1 MAHGLARFK
10 REAREMGFTIRWRTG
25 SALIPRL
32 HRRAVVSYRLT
43 FDLIFLNMQTSVEG
57 SGEVSEV
64 EKPPRAKRLRDPIQT
79 QAKIIAAA
87 KAEFAKV
94 GLGGAR
100 IETIAEKAGVNK
112 RMIYEYFKG
121 KEELFQTV
129 LEEMWTDIRTEEK
142 TLNLDKLPP
151 VEAIRTYMT
160 FTWNYYLKNPEFMS
174 LVNSENLHRAR
185 HVKKSRR
192 FNELHRGFVDMLQ
205 QVLDRGAASGDF
217 KPGIDASQLHLT
229 IAALGY
235 YYLTNRFTGEVIFG
249 FDFVSKEALQKRL
262 EFNLDTV
269 FSLLRPL

>member
-1 MAHGLARFK
+1 
-10 REAREMGFTIRWRTG
+10 
-25 SALIPRL
+25 
-32 HRRAVVSYRLT
+32 
-43 FDLIFLNMQTSVEG
+43 MQTTVEPD
-57 SGEVSEV
+57 GEVRAV
-64 EKPPRAKRLRDPIQT
+64 EKPVRAKRLRDPIQT
-79 QAKIIAAA
+79 QARILAAA

-129 LEEMWTDIRTEEK
+129 LEEMWTDIRTEER
-142 TLNLDKLPP
+142 TLALDSLPP
-151 VEAIRTYMT
+151 VEAIRTYVT

-192 FNELHRGFVDMLQ
+192 FSELHRGFVNMLQ
-205 QVLDRGAASGDF
+205 QILDRGVASGDF
-217 KPGIDASQLHLT
+217 KPDIDASQLHLT

-262 EFNLDTV
+262 DFNLETV
-269 FSLLRPL
+269 FSLLRPR

>member
-1 MAHGLARFK
+1 
-10 REAREMGFTIRWRTG
+10 
-25 SALIPRL
+25 
-32 HRRAVVSYRLT
+32 
-43 FDLIFLNMQTSVEG
+43 MQTTVEE
-57 SGEVSEV
+57 SGEAGAM

-142 TLNLDKLPP
+142 TLNLDKMPP
-151 VEAIRTYMT
+151 VEAIRTYVT

-185 HVKKSRR
+185 HIKKSRR
-192 FNELHRGFVDMLQ
+192 FSELHRGFVEMLQ
-205 QVLDRGAASGDF
+205 QILDRGAASGDF

-249 FDFVSKEALQKRL
+249 FDFVSKEALHKRL

>member
-1 MAHGLARFK
+1 MP
-10 REAREMGFTIRWRTG
+10 TT
-25 SALIPRL
+25 
-32 HRRAVVSYRLT
+32 T
-43 FDLIFLNMQTSVEG
+43 VEG
-57 SGEVSEV
+57 LSDAPVAV
-64 EKPPRAKRLRDPIQT
+64 KQQRAKRTRDPLQT

-100 IETIAEKAGVNK
+100 IESIAEKAGVNK

-129 LEEMWTDIRTEEK
+129 LEEMWTDIRTEERK
-142 TLNLDKLPP
+142 LALDHLPP
-151 VEAIRTYMT
+151 VEAIRTLMT
-160 FTWNYYLKNPEFMS
+160 FTWEYYLKHPEFMS

-192 FNELHRGFVDMLQ
+192 FSEMHRGFIDMLQ
-205 QVLDRGAASGDF
+205 QILDRGVASGDF
-217 KPGIDASQLHLT
+217 RPGVDARQLHLT
-229 IAALGY
+229 LAAIGY

-262 EFNLDTV
+262 EFNIDTV
-269 FSLLRPL
+269 FSLLRPR

>member
-1 MAHGLARFK
+1 MP
-10 REAREMGFTIRWRTG
+10 TT
-25 SALIPRL
+25 
-32 HRRAVVSYRLT
+32 T
-43 FDLIFLNMQTSVEG
+43 VEG
-57 SGEVSEV
+57 RSEAPV
-64 EKPPRAKRLRDPIQT
+64 AAKLPQRAKRTRDPIQT

-100 IETIAEKAGVNK
+100 IESIAEKAGVNK

-129 LEEMWTDIRTEEK
+129 PEEMWTDIRTEERK
-142 TLNLDKLPP
+142 LALDHLPP
-151 VEAIRTYMT
+151 AEAIRTLMT
-160 FTWNYYLKNPEFMS
+160 FTWEYYLKHPEFMS

-192 FNELHRGFVDMLQ
+192 FSELHRGFIDMLQ
-205 QVLDRGAASGDF
+205 QILDRGVASGDF
-217 KPGIDASQLHLT
+217 RPGVDASQLHLT
-229 IAALGY
+229 LAAIGY

-262 EFNLDTV
+262 EFNIDTV
-269 FSLLRPL
+269 FSLLRPR

>member
-1 MAHGLARFK
+1 MP
-10 REAREMGFTIRWRTG
+10 TT
-25 SALIPRL
+25 
-32 HRRAVVSYRLT
+32 T
-43 FDLIFLNMQTSVEG
+43 VEG
-57 SGEVSEV
+57 RSEAPV
-64 EKPPRAKRLRDPIQT
+64 AAKLPQRAKRTRDPIQT

-100 IETIAEKAGVNK
+100 IESIAEKAGVNK

-129 LEEMWTDIRTEEK
+129 LEEMWTDIRTEERK
-142 TLNLDKLPP
+142 LALDHLPP
-151 VEAIRTYMT
+151 AEAIRTLMT
-160 FTWNYYLKNPEFMS
+160 FTWEYYLKHPEFMS

-192 FNELHRGFVDMLQ
+192 FSELHRGFIDMLQ
-205 QVLDRGAASGDF
+205 QILDRGVASGDF
-217 KPGIDASQLHLT
+217 RPGVDASQLHLT
-229 IAALGY
+229 LAAIGY

-262 EFNLDTV
+262 EFNIDTV
-269 FSLLRPL
+269 FSLLRPR

>member
-1 MAHGLARFK
+1 MP
-10 REAREMGFTIRWRTG
+10 TT
-25 SALIPRL
+25 
-32 HRRAVVSYRLT
+32 T
-43 FDLIFLNMQTSVEG
+43 VEG
-57 SGEVSEV
+57 LSEAPV
-64 EKPPRAKRLRDPIQT
+64 AAKLPQRAKRTRDPILT

-100 IETIAEKAGVNK
+100 IESIAEKASVNK

-142 TLNLDKLPP
+142 KLALDHLPP
-151 VEAIRTYMT
+151 VEAIRTLMT
-160 FTWNYYLKNPEFMS
+160 FTWEYYLKNPEFMS

-185 HVKKSRR
+185 HIKKSRR
-192 FNELHRGFVDMLQ
+192 FSEMHRGFIDMLQ
-205 QVLDRGAASGDF
+205 RILDRGVASGDF
-217 KPGIDASQLHLT
+217 RPGIDASQLHLT
-229 IAALGY
+229 LAAIGY

-262 EFNLDTV
+262 EFNIDTV
-269 FSLLRPL
+269 FSLLRPR

>member
-1 MAHGLARFK
+1 MNMPTIVEPGE
-10 REAREMGFTIRWRTG
+10 EARV
-25 SALIPRL
+25 A
-32 HRRAVVSYRLT
+32 
-43 FDLIFLNMQTSVEG
+43 D
-57 SGEVSEV
+57 
-64 EKPPRAKRLRDPIQT
+64 KPARAKRLRDPIQT
-79 QAKIIAAA
+79 QAKILAAA

-129 LEEMWTDIRTEEK
+129 LEEMWTDIRTEER
-142 TLNLDKLPP
+142 TLGLDNLPP
-151 VEAIRTYMT
+151 VEAIRAYVT

-192 FNELHRGFVDMLQ
+192 FSELHRGFVNMLQ
-205 QVLDRGAASGDF
+205 QILDRGVASGDF
-217 KPGIDASQLHLT
+217 KAGVDASQLHLT

-262 EFNLDTV
+262 DFNLDTI
-269 FSLLRPL
+269 FSLLRPR

>member
-1 MAHGLARFK
+1 MP
-10 REAREMGFTIRWRTG
+10 TT
-25 SALIPRL
+25 
-32 HRRAVVSYRLT
+32 T
-43 FDLIFLNMQTSVEG
+43 VEG
-57 SGEVSEV
+57 RSEAPV
-64 EKPPRAKRLRDPIQT
+64 AAKLPQRAKRTRDPIQT

-100 IETIAEKAGVNK
+100 IESIAEKAGVNK

-129 LEEMWTDIRTEEK
+129 LEEMWTDIRTEERK
-142 TLNLDKLPP
+142 LALDHLPP
-151 VEAIRTYMT
+151 ADAIRTLMT
-160 FTWNYYLKNPEFMS
+160 FTWEYYLKHPEFMS

-192 FNELHRGFVDMLQ
+192 FSELHRGFIDMLQ
-205 QVLDRGAASGDF
+205 QILDRGVASGDF
-217 KPGIDASQLHLT
+217 RPGVDASQLHLT
-229 IAALGY
+229 LAAIGY

-262 EFNLDTV
+262 EFNIDTV
-269 FSLLRPL
+269 FSLLRPR

>member
-1 MAHGLARFK
+1 MQTTVEPDS
-10 REAREMGFTIRWRTG
+10 EAR
-25 SALIPRL
+25 A
-32 HRRAVVSYRLT
+32 
-43 FDLIFLNMQTSVEG
+43 
-57 SGEVSEV
+57 V
-64 EKPPRAKRLRDPIQT
+64 EKPARAKRLRDPIQT
-79 QAKIIAAA
+79 QTRILAAA

-129 LEEMWTDIRTEEK
+129 LEEMWTEIRTEERA
-142 TLNLDKLPP
+142 LGLDKLTP
-151 VEAIRTYMT
+151 VEAIRAYVT

-185 HVKKSRR
+185 HVKKSKR
-192 FNELHRGFVDMLQ
+192 FSDLHHGFATMLQ
-205 QVLDRGAASGDF
+205 QILDRGVASGDF
-217 KPGIDASQLHLT
+217 KTGVDASQLHLT

-262 EFNLDTV
+262 DFNLQTV
-269 FSLLRPL
+269 FSLLRPS